1 MDVIAADLSDLD
13 AEADEASITVERPG
27 VSSNL
32 HLRESLAVSIKSF
45 AYPTNPHFTLA
56 DIDLTILRGQ
66 TVGLIGQSGSGKTTL
81 VDLILGLFPVFD
93 GSITADGRD
102 IRDNLRAWRK
112 QIGYIPQSIYL
123 LDDTIIRNVA
133 FGVPDRLI
141 DMRAVQRAIQLAG
154 LEAVICTQRD
164 GLATLVGDRGI
175 RLSGGERQRIGI
187 ARALYHEPELLI
199 LDEATSALDNETE
212 RQIVDSILGLG
223 LSKTVIVI
231 AHRLSTV
238 ENCDIVYLMRS
249 GRIVDH
255 GPFSMIIERSPALV
269 NP

>member
-1 MDVIAADLSDLD
+1 M
-13 AEADEASITVERPG
+13 
-27 VSSNL
+27 
-32 HLRESLAVSIKSF
+32 
-45 AYPTNPHFTLA
+45 
-56 DIDLTILRGQ
+56 
-66 TVGLIGQSGSGKTTL
+66 
-81 VDLILGLFPVFD
+81 LGLFPEFD
-93 GSITADGRD
+93 GSITVDGRD
-102 IRDNLRAWRK
+102 IRENLAAWRK

-123 LDDTIIRNVA
+123 RDDTIVRNVA
-133 FGVPDRLI
+133 FGVPDSQI
-141 DMRAVQRAIQLAG
+141 DMRVLERAIHLAG
-154 LEAVICTQRD
+154 LESVIRTQRD
-164 GLATLVGDRGI
+164 GMATLVGDRGI

-238 ENCDIVYLMRS
+238 ENCDIVYLMSS
-249 GRIVDH
+249 GRIIDR
-255 GPFSMIIERSPALV
+255 GPFTKIIERSPALV

>member
-1 MDVIAADLSDLD
+1 MSSPPDFPTRTWVTPISESSALLLFRVCIFENRSPFPSSLSP
-13 AEADEASITVERPG
+13 IQGIRI
-27 VSSNL
+27 
-32 HLRESLAVSIKSF
+32 SLW
-45 AYPTNPHFTLA
+45 PTLA

-81 VDLILGLFPVFD
+81 VDLILGLFPEFD

-102 IRDNLRAWRK
+102 IRENLAVWRK

-123 LDDTIIRNVA
+123 RDDTIVRNVA
-133 FGVPDRLI
+133 FGVPDTQI
-141 DMRAVQRAIQLAG
+141 DMLAVERAIHLAG
-154 LEAVICTQRD
+154 LDTVIRTQRD
-164 GLATLVGDRGI
+164 GMESLVGDRGI

-212 RQIVDSILGLG
+212 RQIVDSILGLS

-249 GRIVDH
+249 GKIVDR
-255 GPFSMIIERSPALV
+255 GPFSMIVGRSPALV